1 MLSLRSSVPLTVLS
15 GVLLVVASCAAVQG
29 SAALASTLFDV
40 VSPAGVV
47 AWRQLFGAA
56 TLLIIAAIA
65 RRLGAAGAL
74 LRRRPRGEWGLI
86 LALGAAMAA
95 MNLSY
100 YVAVRV
106 LPLGVAATMMFLGPF
121 ALAALASRR
130 GRQLIGPL
138 LALLGVVLI
147 SRPGG
152 AVDVAGLLLG
162 ALAAVALAVYTIC
175 SGRLGDRG
183 GVDSLAL
190 ASVVSALLLS
200 PLAASHA
207 AEPTPAAW
215 AVLVALGVVG
225 ISATFLC
232 DFLALRL
239 LGARAVAT
247 LFALDPVIGA
257 IIGVIFLADALSPGV
272 GAGILAVAAGGALTM
287 LTAASRSR
295 APRPETDRG
304 AGAEEAEPNEGV
316 SGSGR

>member
-1 MLSLRSSVPLTVLS
+1 MLA

-29 SAALASTLFDV
+29 SAALASTLFDLV
-40 VSPAGVV
+40 DPAGVV
-47 AWRQLFGAA
+47 AWRQTFGAA
-56 TLLIIAAIA
+56 TLLLIAVIA
-65 RRLGAAGAL
+65 RRLGGAGPL
-74 LRRRPRGEWGLI
+74 LRRRPCGERALI

-100 YVAVRV
+100 YAAVRV

-130 GRQLIGPL
+130 GRQLIGPV
-138 LALLGVVLI
+138 LALVGVVLI

-152 AVDVAGLLLG
+152 DVDVGGLLVG
-162 ALAAVALAVYTIC
+162 ALSAAALAVYTIC

-190 ASVVSALLLS
+190 ASVVSALLLIPVS
-200 PLAASHA
+200 AAHA
-207 AEPTPAAW
+207 DEPTPAAW
-215 AVLVALGVVG
+215 GVLIVLGVVG
-225 ISATFLC
+225 ISVTFLC

-239 LGARAVAT
+239 LGARSVAT

-257 IIGVIFLADALSPGV
+257 IIGMVFLADALSLGV
-272 GAGILAVAAGGALTM
+272 AAGILAVAGGGALTM
-287 LTAASRSR
+287 LTATSRSR

-304 AGAEEAEPNEGV
+304 AGATGETSDDV